1 MDLRSKPGLGPCIV
15 NPKKNLHSRI
25 IGTRLG
31 LRGGGASRRTQ
42 RFDLIYVLRE
52 LICDMLLFFFVLPSL
67 CVMFPFFVRNMN
79 AASAANAFLA
89 RE

>member
-52 LICDMLLFFFVLPSL
+52 LICDMLLFFFCFAELMRDVSL
-67 CVMFPFFVRNMN
+67 FCTQHECSV
-79 AASAANAFLA
+79 SC
-89 RE
+89 